1 MASLGFAAPAHM
13 ESSRLVKTD
22 LKYQSCVD
30 LWSSDIDA
38 TR

>member
-13 ESSRLVKTD
+13 VKTD

-30 LWSSDIDA
+30 LWSSDTDA
-38 TR
+38 TTWWA